1 MAKILTRFIPSAA
14 RNLSVQKS
22 KEEGFLA
29 ALGMTRSGFF
39 PAMWEDFVASI
50 PGAACGED
58 FLGLFPQQRAIRRK
72 ERQLLLDNLLGV
84 F

>member
-1 MAKILTRFIPSAA
+1 MFVRVIPSEA
-14 RNLSVQKS
+14 RNLSVQKA
-22 KEEGFLA
+22 KQEGFPA
-29 ALGMTRSGFF
+29 ALGMTLSGFF
-39 PAMWEDFVASI
+39 PAIWQGLAASI